1 MEYYNLPQTDLKA
14 SKIILGCMR
23 IASKS
28 VEEVEELVLESVKAG
43 INFFDHADIY
53 GAGKSEELFGEVLA
67 RNPNLRKNIIIQTKC
82 AIVPGKRFDFSKE
95 YILESVEGSLKRLQT
110 DYLDVLLLHRPDA
123 LMEPEAVAAAFDE
136 LYRTKK
142 VRYFGVSNQNPYQIE
157 LLKKYCKQPIVINQL
172 QFGPAHAG
180 MIDMGIFSNMKVPTA
195 INYDAGTLDYCR
207 LHDVTIQAW
216 STIRSDLSSDTF
228 IDNPK
233 YPQLN
238 EVLDRLGKKYN
249 VSKVAIVTAWILRHP
264 ANIQPVAGT
273 TSIKN
278 MLDTVSAIG
287 ITLSRD
293 EWYEIYTAEDKPLP

>member
-1 MEYYNLPQTDLKA
+1 MEYYTLPQTDLKA

-23 IASKS
+23 IANKS
-28 VEEVEELVLESVKAG
+28 VDQVEELVLESVKAG

-53 GAGKSEELFGEVLA
+53 GGGKSEELFGLA
-67 RNPNLRKNIIIQTKC
+67 LQRHPDLRKDIIIQTKC

-95 YILESVEGSLKRLQT
+95 YILESVEGSLKRLQV
-110 DYLDVLLLHRPDA
+110 DYIDILLLHRPDA
-123 LMEPEAVAAAFDE
+123 LMEPEEVACAFNE
-136 LYRTKK
+136 LYNAGK
-142 VRYFGVSNQNPYQIE
+142 VKYFGVSNQNPYQIE
-157 LLKKYCKQPIVINQL
+157 LLKKYCKQPIIINQL

-180 MIDMGIFSNMKVPTA
+180 MIDQGIFSNMKVPTA
-195 INYDAGTLDYCR
+195 INYDGGTLDYCR
-207 LHDVTIQAW
+207 LNDITIQAW

-228 IDNPK
+228 IDNPD
-233 YPQLN
+233 YPKLN
-238 EVLDRLGKKYN
+238 AVLESLASKYN

-287 ITLSRD
+287 ITLTRD
-293 EWYEIYTAEDKPLP
+293 EWYAIYCAEDKPLP